1 MAFSWSSKVCR
12 VKISFL
18 LGNVGTFPRNA
29 ILMGDKISWR
39 SLLQRTFQVGAGTL
53 PLLLPTSLITH
64 DIVIKLAAG
73 VKVTSLSDI
82 YNARVN
88 DLSKEAILQCINDGD
103 LRFLSVIEI
112 IIKPSLSNSWLHFQW
127 NFGFWTN
134 SIKDANSNSLLTLRF
149 FIANIFSPNSCCSG
163 IFVSSL
169 NIQILLEISKLS
181 SRYEYSVLKTSKL
194 YQ

>member
-39 SLLQRTFQVGAGTL
+39 SLLQRTFQVSAAIL
-53 PLLLPTSLITH
+53 PLLPASSITH
-64 DIVIKLAAG
+64 DMIIKLANG
-73 VKVTSLSDI
+73 MKITSLSDI
-82 YNARVN
+82 FNARVN

-112 IIKPSLSNSWLHFQW
+112 MIKPSLSNSWLHFQW
-127 NFGFWTN
+127 NFGFWT
-134 SIKDANSNSLLTLRF
+134 SLIKDANSNSLLTLRF

-163 IFVSSL
+163 IFVSSQ
-169 NIQILLEISKLS
+169 NIKILLEISKLS